1 MNRFRSMFFSIQIF
15 RALALAAASGRRGSA
30 FWRTKGCGTSCENTA
45 SCGFNH
51 LRWHPHRDPIFP
63 IFPNIPSPLNHHRCL
78 SPFLLIYSFERIIIF
93 RLIRNR
99 MRCPRFYLSKDE
111 ISRNFVENYVEIH
124 SIFLQWLINYGDP
137 FSQENEQTVIL
148 LYRKKRFSRQEEDKS
163 IRITSL
169 CSFIKTLLGIVVTEK
184 AATRMKFDA
193 VSSKAVGT
201 ISDYQQ
207 PRQSRV
213 FGKSSFVIRTV
224 SADYECLA
232 QALRYAHPLPLLLT
246 RSVFSRSSMILC
258 HSFQLFSFE
267 LARLSTSFEFIVL
280 IFYLGNLLLFSISR
294 AKLLFS
300 FNERLVIARTP
311 WISKLGVEKW
321 RR

>member
-1 MNRFRSMFFSIQIF
+1 MVLNESSSLDWSAIECDALGSTFPRMKFHEISLKITSKFIRFFYNGWSTTVIHSPKRMNKQLFFFIERKDFRD
-15 RALALAAASGRRGSA
+15 RR
-30 FWRTKGCGTSCENTA
+30 RTNLFE
-45 SCGFNH
+45 
-51 LRWHPHRDPIFP
+51 LRVYVRLLKR
-63 IFPNIPSPLNHHRCL
+63 SPL
-78 SPFLLIYSFERIIIF
+78 S
-93 RLIRNR
+93 
-99 MRCPRFYLSKDE
+99 
-111 ISRNFVENYVEIH
+111 
-124 SIFLQWLINYGDP
+124 
-137 FSQENEQTVIL
+137 
-148 LYRKKRFSRQEEDKS
+148 
-163 IRITSL
+163 
-169 CSFIKTLLGIVVTEK
+169 GIVVTEK

-207 PRQSRV
+207 PRQNRV

-267 LARLSTSFEFIVL
+267 LVRLSTSFEFIVL

-300 FNERLVIARTP
+300 FNERLVIAPTP